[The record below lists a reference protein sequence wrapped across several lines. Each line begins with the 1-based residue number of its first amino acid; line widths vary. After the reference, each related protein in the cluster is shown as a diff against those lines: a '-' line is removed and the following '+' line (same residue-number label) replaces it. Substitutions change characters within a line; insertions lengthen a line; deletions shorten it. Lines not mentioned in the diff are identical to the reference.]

1 MSNDKYIHTDVEDKI
16 YSYWEKNNLF
26 KPIKNKEQF
35 SVVIPPPNVTGSL
48 HMGHALNNSIQDLLV
63 RYHRMNNY
71 ETLWQPGTDHAGI
84 ATQALVEKKLTS
96 EGINKNDIGREKFIE
111 KVWLWKEQYGDIIIN
126 QLKKLGCSCDWSR
139 NAFTMDENLSKSV
152 LKVFVELHKK
162 GLIYKAEKLVN
173 WDTVLKT
180 AISDLEVDQREVN
193 SKIYYIQY
201 PIDGSSDFIT
211 IATTRPE
218 TMLGDTAIAVNPKD
232 DRFKKLV
239 GNTVTIPIVGRKIKI
254 IEDDYADPE
263 LGTGALKITP
273 AHDFNDYEVG
283 QRNNLEIINIF
294 TEGGK
299 INQNAPKDYIGLDRF
314 EARKRI
320 IKELKEKEFF
330 VKEESIK
337 NKVPYGDRSNSIIEP
352 FLTEQWFVDAKK
364 LSVKAKDIV
373 NAKKINF
380 FPANWSKT
388 YFQWMNNIEPWCI
401 SRQLWWGHQ
410 IPAWYGPDKKI
421 FVAINEEEAKAQA
434 KKHYNKD
441 VDLIRDPDVLD
452 TWFSSGLWPFAT
464 LGWPDNKEYVHKF
477 YPTSVLVTGFDII
490 FFWVARM
497 IMFGME
503 FLDKEPFKDIY
514 VHALVKDEKGQKM
527 SKSKGNV
534 INPLDLIE
542 KYSADALRFTLLSMA
557 SPGTDVKLS
566 EDRVKGYRNFLN
578 KLWNANNFL
587 ITNNCDFT
595 KIDKIPNLTININKW
610 IYSELLEAKDKIEK
624 NLKDYRFDEAAKN
637 AYQFAWHSYCDW
649 YLELSKTIL
658 FSEEEIVKDEVR
670 KVSAY
675 IFKQILILL
684 HPFIPFI
691 TEEIWLK
698 NKFDNSGKDFL
709 MLANWPI
716 GNLDKDSSTNQ
727 VEKIISIISELR
739 SFKNELSVSPGSF
752 IDISIEAISKNEQSF
767 FIENET
773 ILKKLGRISNLI
785 DKDLTKPAATLVVLG
800 DMFKIYFAEDV
811 DLELIK
817 ESLKTRQNKYQ
828 DEMNKISLRLDN
840 KGFVDRAPKDIVEQE
855 KTNYNNLKNDIKRIS
870 VTIESL

>member
-1 MSNDKYIHTDVEDKI
+1 MSNDKYIHSDVEDKI

-26 KPIKNKEQF
+26 KPNKNKLKF

-84 ATQALVEKKLTS
+84 ATQALVEKKLTAD
-96 EGINKNDIGREKFIE
+96 GIDKNEIGREKFIE
-111 KVWLWKEQYGDIIIN
+111 KVWEWKEQYGDIIIN

-139 NAFTMDENLSKSV
+139 NAFTMDKNLSNSV

-193 SKIYYIQY
+193 SKIYYIKY
-201 PIDGSSDFIT
+201 PIDSSSDFIT

-239 GNTVTIPIVGRKIKI
+239 GKLVTIPIVGRKIKI

-263 LGTGALKITP
+263 QGTGALKITP

-294 TEGGK
+294 TETGK
-299 INQNAPKDYIGLDRF
+299 INQNSPKDYIGLDRF

-320 IKELKEKEFF
+320 LKELKEKDFF

-337 NKVPYGDRSNSIIEP
+337 NNVPYGDRSNSIIEP

-364 LSVKAKDIV
+364 LSIKAKEIV
-373 NAKKINF
+373 NSKKTNF

-421 FVAINEEEAKAQA
+421 FVAINEVEAKADA
-434 KKHYNKD
+434 KSYYNKD
-441 VDLIRDPDVLD
+441 VNLIRDPDVLD

-464 LGWPDNKEYVHKF
+464 LGWPDNKEYVDKF

-587 ITNNCDFT
+587 ITNSCDFT
-595 KIDKIPNLTININKW
+595 KIDKTPNLTININKW

-658 FSEEEIVKDEVR
+658 FSNDENAKDEVR
-670 KVSAY
+670 EVSAY

-684 HPFIPFI
+684 HPFIPFV

-716 GNLDKDSSTNQ
+716 GNSEKDSNTSQ

-752 IDISIEAISKNEQSF
+752 IDISIEGISKNEQSF
-767 FIENET
+767 FIENEI
-773 ILKKLGRISNLI
+773 ILKKLGRINNLF
-785 DKDLTKPAATLVVLG
+785 DKDLKKPAATLMASG
-800 DMFKIYFAEDV
+800 DLFKVYFAEDV

-817 ESLKTRQNKYQ
+817 ESLTTRQNKYQ
-828 DEMNKISLRLDN
+828 EEMNKISQRLDN
-840 KGFVDRAPKDIVEQE
+840 KGFVDRAPKEIVEQE
-855 KTNYNNLKNDIKRIS
+855 KTNYNNLDNDIKRIS
-870 VTIESL
+870 ITIESL